1 MIHRKTR
8 RTSNIE
14 KMRIMRRKPETLL
27 LRSLLE
33 DPPGFSNNIATKAL
47 DWGSK
52 RAVFVLIR
60 CHII

>member
-1 MIHRKTR
+1 MIHRKTG

-33 DPPGFSNNIATKAL
+33 DPPGFSNIATKAL